1 MFPTSDEKSNVWRG
15 TEEVAGFFVWKN
27 VVREEEEGK
36 KTSINFKSFFLS
48 GEKSFFFAKK
58 NFKEGRGK
66 SLKWRA
72 CLPWHEG
79 RGVAVFQPLPS
90 TVFPEK

>member
-36 KTSINFKSFFLS
+36 KTSINFKSFFCL
-48 GEKSFFFAKK
+48 GKIFFFRQEKLQ
-58 NFKEGRGK
+58 RGK
-66 SLKWRA
+66 GKKSEVESLLA
-72 CLPWHEG
+72 L
-79 RGVAVFQPLPS
+79 A
-90 TVFPEK
+90 